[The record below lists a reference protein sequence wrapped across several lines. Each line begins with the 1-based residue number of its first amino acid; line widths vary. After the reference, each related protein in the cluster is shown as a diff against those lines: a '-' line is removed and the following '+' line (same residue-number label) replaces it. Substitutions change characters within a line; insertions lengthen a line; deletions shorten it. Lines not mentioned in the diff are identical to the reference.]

1 MAVTDE
7 STVEVPRAILEE
19 LVDGIRNFPTDD
31 TRAAAD
37 AAEFILGDALAPQTC
52 ESTLEIGSY
61 ILSCDR
67 EADHDGR
74 HQDGSQLAITW
85 TDAQARQDP
94 TGQEPATAPSF
105 GQRVLEEV
113 EPSLPV
119 TLDQLR
125 AWRDGVER
133 KRRAASR
140 TISTFVAFARFYDEH
155 RAILEPAL
163 KLMGPSKTTPPKQLQ
178 DWVERLEHGSSLKD
192 LVGKY
197 IKG

>member
-1 MAVTDE
+1 MAVNEE
-7 STVEVPRAILEE
+7 SAVEIPRAILEE
-19 LVDGIRNFPTDD
+19 LIDGIRNFPTDD

-37 AAEFILGDALAPQTC
+37 AAEFILQATPAPKVC

-61 ILSCDR
+61 ILACGR
-67 EADHDGR
+67 ENDHAGR
-74 HQDGSQLAITW
+74 HQDPSQIAITW
-85 TDAQARQDP
+85 TDEQARKDLASQQDP
-94 TGQEPATAPSF
+94 APQSL
-105 GQRVLEEV
+105 GQRILEEV

-125 AWRDGVER
+125 AWRDGAER
-133 KRRAASR
+133 KRRAASK

-178 DWVERLEHGSSLKD
+178 DWVERLERGSSLKG

-197 IKG
+197 IRG